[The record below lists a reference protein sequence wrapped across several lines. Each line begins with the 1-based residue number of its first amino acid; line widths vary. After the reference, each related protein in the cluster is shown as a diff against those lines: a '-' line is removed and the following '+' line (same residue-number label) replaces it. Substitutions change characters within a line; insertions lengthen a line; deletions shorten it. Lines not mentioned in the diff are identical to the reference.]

1 MTYELT
7 LAELDEWLEKS
18 DLEVSDFFGKSGV
31 RYKELGL
38 KDKLPEMSE
47 EERKTLLLSD
57 NKLLKRPI
65 VVKDDVVVVG
75 FKEDGWKFKL

>member
-18 DLEVSDFFGKSGV
+18 GLEVSDFFGKSGV

-75 FKEDGWKFKL
+75 FKEDGWKSKL